1 MQLAAPF
8 PPFLLLYILF
18 PSPVFIFSHVL
29 LVLMCQQADDAIGG
43 GRRNIFAGFQHH
55 FPANQTTTPQ
65 CCHVIL
71 VPVILAPVILSTSN
85 TFNVTLTPLTVLT
98 LL

>member
-1 MQLAAPF
+1 
-8 PPFLLLYILF
+8 
-18 PSPVFIFSHVL
+18 
-29 LVLMCQQADDAIGG
+29 MCQQADDAIGG

-71 VPVILAPVILSTSN
+71 AQVILALVILAPVILAPVILAPVILAPFPS
-85 TFNVTLTPLTVLT
+85 
-98 LL
+98 

>member
-1 MQLAAPF
+1 
-8 PPFLLLYILF
+8 
-18 PSPVFIFSHVL
+18 
-29 LVLMCQQADDAIGG
+29 MCQQADAAIGG

-71 VPVILAPVILSTSN
+71 APVILTTVIRPPVILAQVILALVILAPVILAPVILAP
-85 TFNVTLTPLTVLT
+85 VILAPVLY
-98 LL
+98 LHL